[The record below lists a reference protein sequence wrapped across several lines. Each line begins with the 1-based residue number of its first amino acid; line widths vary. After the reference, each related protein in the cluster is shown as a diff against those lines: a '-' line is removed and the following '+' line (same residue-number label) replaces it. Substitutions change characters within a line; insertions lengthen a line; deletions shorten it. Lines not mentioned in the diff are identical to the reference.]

1 MEVLVLALSQ
11 GVIMG
16 IIAYDM
22 AQRAKDKKDLL
33 KARQDATEA
42 SQKLSELHNK
52 TTMQIQAIS
61 DKVNAH
67 EMFLKTAQPTNN
79 NVMKRF

>member
-1 MEVLVLALSQ
+1 MEVLILALSQ
-11 GVIMG
+11 GILMG
-16 IIAYDM
+16 IIAYDF
-22 AQRAKDKKDLL
+22 AQRSKDKKALL
-33 KARQDATEA
+33 KARKEATEA

-67 EMFLKTAQPTNN
+67 EMFLKTAQTTNN